1 VCKAHEDAD
10 PCEVA
15 HANTVSRRPNREN
28 DGAREGP
35 IGSGVVGF
43 RWGCFNSCPAQF
55 SYSPKSPDLTPRESR
70 TIVPHFNNGGVLVKL
85 GTLES
90 IPSVPVYSYSQT
102 SLHR

>member
-1 VCKAHEDAD
+1 MVACLTQAACVCKAHEDAD

-55 SYSPKSPDLTPRESR
+55 SYAASEMSGPDDPCS
-70 TIVPHFNNGGVLVKL
+70 
-85 GTLES
+85 S
-90 IPSVPVYSYSQT
+90 IYALQGIFKRGEIPNPQAYPS
-102 SLHR
+102 